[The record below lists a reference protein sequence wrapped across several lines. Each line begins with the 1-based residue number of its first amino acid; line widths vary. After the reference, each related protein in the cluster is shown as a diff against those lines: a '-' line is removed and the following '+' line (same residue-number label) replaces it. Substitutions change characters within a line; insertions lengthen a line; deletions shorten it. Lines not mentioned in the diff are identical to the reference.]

1 MKRQLF
7 STQAAAAAVALLFIL
22 IAVPCALKAQSVSNS
37 SKQLERAAALI
48 SENRIDEAEQQ
59 LSAILKATPNN
70 ALALNLLGTIRAKQK
85 RLDEA
90 EANFLRALSIDKE
103 FLGAHMNLAYL
114 YLLKGAPDKTIS
126 ELREVLR
133 LDPNNPDVSYKLAR
147 LLLSQ
152 GRVEESI
159 TLVEQMKQSQSLPA
173 PFLVVLGDAYL
184 KNGDAAKAEES
195 YLLAVAQQ
203 STSADA
209 LLGLALLSQA
219 KGDSQNAALYL
230 NRTRDLI
237 TDSPERL
244 YSFARVALNSG
255 LINEA
260 LAALKRATELKTDEP
275 RYYFLFGLVWL
286 RKPDLQEAEQ
296 TFRQFLKLQP
306 ENPQGQLYLGY
317 VLLKQKK
324 SAEARQWLEKSLQK
338 ETGAPETFYYLGLI
352 AQEQSED
359 ERAVEFFEKAIRLAP
374 SFASAHIAL
383 GATYLKLKDFPRAQA
398 ALEAG
403 VKLKPDDSKAHYNL
417 ALLYARLKD
426 QKRAQEEMRIVEQL
440 KNAGKAEDKESEI
453 LAPST
458 SSPK

>member
-1 MKRQLF
+1 MKRQF
-7 STQAAAAAVALLFIL
+7 RHTRAAVALLFIL
-22 IAVPCALKAQSVSNS
+22 LCAHGAQAQQRISNS

-48 SENRIDEAEQQ
+48 SENRVEEAEQQ
-59 LSAILKATPNN
+59 LSAILKATPND
-70 ALALNLLGTIRAKQK
+70 ALALNLLGTIRAKQR

-90 EANFLRALSIDKE
+90 ETLFSRALGIDKE

-133 LDPNNPDVSYKLAR
+133 LDPNNRDVSYKLSR

-152 GRVEESI
+152 GRADESI
-159 TLVEQMKQSQSLPA
+159 AIVEQMKQTQSVPA

-184 KNGDAAKAEES
+184 KKGDTTKAEES
-195 YLLAVAQQ
+195 YLLAVNQQ

-219 KGDSQNAALYL
+219 RGDSQNVALYL
-230 NRTRDLI
+230 NRARDLI
-237 TDSPERL
+237 NNSPDHL
-244 YSFARVALNSG
+244 YSFALVALNSG
-255 LINEA
+255 LVNDA
-260 LAALKRATELKTDEP
+260 LAALQRAVELKADEP
-275 RYYFLFGLVWL
+275 RYHFLYGMAWL
-286 RKPDLQEAEQ
+286 RKSDLQEAEQ
-296 TFRQFLKLQP
+296 SFRQSLKLQP
-306 ENPQGQLYLGY
+306 ENPQGRLYLGY

-324 SAEARQWLEKSLQK
+324 MAEAREWLEKSLQK

-352 AQEQSED
+352 AQEQTED
-359 ERAVEFFEKAIRLAP
+359 ERAMEFFAKAIQLAP
-374 SFASAHIAL
+374 AFASAHIAL
-383 GATYLKLKDFPRAQA
+383 GSTYLKLKDFPRAQA

-440 KNAGKAEDKESEI
+440 KSAGKAPDKENEI

-458 SSPK
+458 SNPK

>member
-1 MKRQLF
+1 MRHLF
-7 STQAAAAAVALLFIL
+7 RTQAAAALLFL
-22 IAVPCALKAQSVSNS
+22 LCVSPCASRAQSANNPST
-37 SKQLERAAALI
+37 QLERVAALI
-48 SENRIDEAEQQ
+48 SGNRIDEAEEQ
-59 LSAILKATPNN
+59 LSAILKRTPND
-70 ALALNLLGTIRAKQK
+70 ALALNLLGTIRAKQR

-90 EANFLRALSIDKE
+90 ETLFARALSIDNE

-152 GRVEESI
+152 ARVDEC
-159 TLVEQMKQSQSLPA
+159 LALLEQMKQSQPLQA
-173 PFLVVLGDAYL
+173 PFLVILGDAYL
-184 KNGDAAKAEES
+184 KKGDAAKAEEN
-195 YLLAVAQQ
+195 YLSALNQQ

-219 KGDSQNAALYL
+219 KGNSKEAALYL
-230 NRTRDLI
+230 NRTRSLI
-237 TDSPERL
+237 TGSPDLL
-244 YSFARVALNSG
+244 YSFARVALNAG
-255 LINEA
+255 LIDDA
-260 LAALKRATELKTDEP
+260 VTALKRATELRADEP
-275 RYYFLFGLVWL
+275 RYHFLLGQAWL
-286 RKPDLQEAEQ
+286 QKPDLQEAEQ
-296 TFRQFLKLQP
+296 SFRGFVRLQP

-324 SAEARQWLEKSLQK
+324 TIEAREWLEKSLQK

-352 AQEQSED
+352 AQEQAED
-359 ERAVEFFEKAIRLAP
+359 DRAVELFEKAIRLAP
-374 SFASAHIAL
+374 RFASAHIAL
-383 GATYLKLKDFPRAQA
+383 GSTYLKMKDFPRAQA

-426 QKRAQEEMRIVEQL
+426 QKRSQEEMRIVEQL
-440 KNAGKAEDKESEI
+440 KSAGKAPDKESEI
-453 LAPST
+453 LAPAT
-458 SSPK
+458 ASPK